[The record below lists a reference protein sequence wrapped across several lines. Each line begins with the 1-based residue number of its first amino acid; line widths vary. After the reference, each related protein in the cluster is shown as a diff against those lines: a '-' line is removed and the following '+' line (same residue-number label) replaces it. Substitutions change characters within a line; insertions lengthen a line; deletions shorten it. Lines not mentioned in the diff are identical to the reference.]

1 MNSMKR
7 NKFGMFAA
15 VGSVCLIVAAVAL
28 AQQQLTVPG
37 ANPGVAHAEALS
49 MTFRGVAKAVLP
61 AVVSIETRTK
71 AVTINQPGGQS
82 PFDDERFKQFFGEN
96 FKGFEQFQQRQQR
109 QMPQQHGAG
118 SGFIID
124 SSGVILT
131 NAHVVNGAER
141 VIVKLEDG
149 RELTATDWHADPR
162 SDVAIIRVDAGEPLP
177 SVPMGN
183 SDKME
188 IGDWVLALG
197 NPFDIGTTVT
207 SGIIS
212 AKGRNTGINERE
224 SYLQTDA
231 AINPG
236 NSGGPLVNL
245 RGEVVGINTA
255 ISTRSGGYDG
265 VGFAIPVNNARWV
278 ADQLVATGSVK
289 RAYLGVQL
297 QGMTPQLR
305 KQFGVPNGHGA
316 LVAHVFDGS
325 PAGDAGLQA
334 GDVILNF
341 AGHDVEHSTQ
351 LQGIVEQLDV
361 GETYPM
367 TVLRDGS
374 ETDLQVTLREMP
386 RDFTPAMQRLNGPGT
401 ASPETE
407 AFNELG
413 LEIGAVD
420 SDAAKQSGVAE
431 DAEGVFVTSV
441 EPNSPAAQAGIRTG
455 DIIEKVGTQKVN
467 SPEEFEKAA
476 GELSLNEGVVMLVR
490 RGAAT
495 HFVVVGSEN

>member
-7 NKFGMFAA
+7 NNFGMLAA
-15 VGSVCLIVAAVAL
+15 VGSVCLIVAAVAF
-28 AQQQLTVPG
+28 AQQQLTVPDPG
-37 ANPGVAHAEALS
+37 PGVAHAEALS

-71 AVTINQPGGQS
+71 AVTINQPGGVS
-82 PFDDERFKQFFGEN
+82 PFEDEIFKRFFGEN
-96 FKGFEQFQQRQQR
+96 FKGFEQFQQRQR
-109 QMPQQHGAG
+109 RMPQQHGAG

-177 SVPMGN
+177 SVPLGN
-183 SDKME
+183 SDEME

-245 RGEVVGINTA
+245 KGEVVGINTA

-278 ADQLVATGSVK
+278 ADQLIATGSVK

-305 KQFGVPNGHGA
+305 KQFGVPNGQGA

-325 PAGDAGLQA
+325 PASDAGIEA
-334 GDVILNF
+334 GDVILKF
-341 AGHDVEHSTQ
+341 AGQDVKHSTQ
-351 LQGIVEQLDV
+351 LQGIVEQLGV
-361 GETYPM
+361 GETYPV

-386 RDFTPAMQRLNGPGT
+386 RDFTPAMKRLSGSGT
-401 ASPETE
+401 GSPETE

-420 SDAAKQSGVAE
+420 SDAAKQLGVAE

-476 GELSLNEGVVMLVR
+476 GELSLDEGIVMLVR
-490 RGAAT
+490 RGDAT